1 MDSMIALSPAAL
13 QVSRISDMS
22 SGVLGFW
29 RIGVLLVL
37 LPLGVLAGGVGM
49 YLSRRD

>member
-1 MDSMIALSPAAL
+1 MIALSPAAL
-13 QVSRISDMS
+13 QVSRIADMS
-22 SGVLGFW
+22 PAALGFW

-37 LPLGVLAGGVGM
+37 LPLAVLLGGVGV